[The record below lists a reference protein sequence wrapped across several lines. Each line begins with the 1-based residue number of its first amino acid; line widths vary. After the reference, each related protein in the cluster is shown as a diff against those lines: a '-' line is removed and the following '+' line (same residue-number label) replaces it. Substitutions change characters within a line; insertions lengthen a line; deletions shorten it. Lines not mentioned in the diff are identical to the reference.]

1 MSRTHTKG
9 EPYGSPFPF
18 HTESSHSA
26 FATDEVHHNGNDSKQ
41 KKYMDENAGGLEH
54 QKATDPNNE

>member
-1 MSRTHTKG
+1 MAR
-9 EPYGSPFPF
+9 PFPL